1 MEQQFWDEQYKK
13 DWTIGNKNFQSLYRV
28 KQIKE
33 NDSFATIKE
42 YLLQKGK
49 DSENKK
55 ITELYEREI
64 KLMKELANSN
74 CENFVKFIKEKKDV
88 YEEREDNYLYII
100 REYCF
105 GNLEDFISMNGNK
118 LEPGLIQLI
127 MKQLNNAFKIL
138 RDKKIIHRN
147 IKPSNILFCYNE
159 DNNFIMKLS
168 GLNYYKKGN
177 ESCPPINNSDFP
189 NLPPGLNNENEKYDL
204 WSIGIIMY
212 FMYFGNYKTNKIS
225 EINDKDL
232 KDLIEKC
239 IKNTIS
245 WNDYFNHKFFTN
257 NYSDYNDN
265 EETEGIKNEDIELL
279 EDYLNELTKFTNNI
293 NRMLSDLIKIDRKKT
308 EERKNRIN
316 LDYQKMKDD
325 YGSIDKLNEN
335 INDLLLQLNKNS

>member
-1 MEQQFWDEQYKK
+1 MEQDFWNEQYTK
-13 DWTIGNKNFQSLYRV
+13 DWTIGNKNFQSIYRV
-28 KQIKE
+28 KQKLE

-55 ITELYEREI
+55 ATELYEREI
-64 KLMKELANSN
+64 KLMKELVNSN
-74 CENFVKFIKEKKDV
+74 CENFVKFIKEKKEVSDEK
-88 YEEREDNYLYII
+88 EENYLYIV

-105 GNLEDFISMNGNK
+105 GNLEDFITMNGNK

-147 IKPSNILFCYNE
+147 IKPSNILFCYDEEKNY
-159 DNNFIMKLS
+159 IMKLS

-189 NLPPGLNNENEKYDL
+189 NLPAGLNNENEKYDL

-212 FMYFGNYKTNKIS
+212 FMCFGNYKADTIS

-257 NYSDYNDN
+257 NYPDYNETDN
-265 EETEGIKNEDIELL
+265 DELNVFKQLIECGNTFI
-279 EDYLNELTKFTNNI
+279 EYAENMRTYLPRISQVKGDN
-293 NRMLSDLIKIDRKKT
+293 RKKKL
-308 EERKNRIN
+308 EEQYGEWKKYIQKIKELSNTFNEAKKSIN
-316 LDYQKMKDD
+316 IPKIK
-325 YGSIDKLNEN
+325 
-335 INDLLLQLNKNS
+335 

>member
-1 MEQQFWDEQYKK
+1 MEQDFWNEQYTK
-13 DWTIGNKNFQSLYRV
+13 DWTIGNKNFQSIYRV
-28 KQIKE
+28 KQILE

-55 ITELYEREI
+55 ATELYEREI
-64 KLMKELANSN
+64 KLMKELVNSN

-88 YEEREDNYLYII
+88 DEEREDNYLYII

-105 GNLEDFISMNGNK
+105 GNLEDFIAMNGNK
-118 LEPGLIQLI
+118 LEAGLIQLI

-147 IKPSNILFCYNE
+147 IKPSNILFCYKE
-159 DNNFIMKLS
+159 DTNFIMKLS

-177 ESCPPINNSDFP
+177 DGCPSINNNDFP
-189 NLPPGLNNENEKYDL
+189 NPSLNNEDEKYDL

-212 FMYFGNYKTNKIS
+212 FMYFGEYKNINKIS
-225 EINDKDL
+225 KINDKDL

-257 NYSDYNDN
+257 NYPDYNETDN
-265 EETEGIKNEDIELL
+265 DDVLNEFLDCGNKFIEETTKIRAYLVPISQRNIDRQKKLEEQYNEW
-279 EDYLNELTKFTNNI
+279 KNNI
-293 NRMLSDLIKIDRKKT
+293 KDIKDLSNKFNEAKKLIKIPK
-308 EERKNRIN
+308 
-316 LDYQKMKDD
+316 
-325 YGSIDKLNEN
+325 
-335 INDLLLQLNKNS
+335 